1 MRKHQEVYDST
12 VKLMLMITCLTLSHS
27 NLNQVLQIILITKKC
42 FVNVIITVPLEYLSN
57 LWKTLEMP
65 LTNCKVNLMLNWSVD
80 CVIFEAGRATSFAIT
95 DTKLC
100 VPVVTISTQDSTKL
114 LKQLKLAFKITTNW
128 NKSQSKASTQ
138 AQNQYLVYLTDPIFQ
153 GINRPFVL

>member
-1 MRKHQEVYDST
+1 
-12 VKLMLMITCLTLSHS
+12 
-27 NLNQVLQIILITKKC
+27 
-42 FVNVIITVPLEYLSN
+42 
-57 LWKTLEMP
+57 MP
-65 LTNCKVNLMLNWSVD
+65 LTNCEVNLMLNWSAD

-100 VPVVTISTQDSTKL
+100 DPVVTISTQDSTKL